1 MVLILPHIQNPPAL
15 HSKHETNV
23 LSSNRSLVIR
33 WDEDDYNSVN
43 LASFFPIQE
52 DKQNLEILTQC
63 YMKGKK
69 HVVIYLFNYLNTIAE
84 TEIYYGRRYSLRTNI
99 QYTIK
104 I

>member
-15 HSKHETNV
+15 RSKHETNI
-23 LSSNRSLVIR
+23 LTSNRSLVIR
-33 WDEDDYNSVN
+33 WNEDDSNSVK

-52 DKQNLEILTQC
+52 DEQNLEIMTQC

-69 HVVIYLFNYLNTIAE
+69 YVVIFFFNYLNTIAE
-84 TEIYYGRRYSLRTNI
+84 TKIYYGRRHSLRMDIT
-99 QYTIK
+99 YTSK